1 MELDLGAGP
10 SSRNFD
16 AIGAEVKSRSIGVK
30 AGSWS
35 LTYSRNWS
43 SNTKHQLKA
52 PAPDFSPIS
61 SSLLGLLLQLQ
72 LLDPAPSSS
81 S

>member
-10 SSRNFD
+10 SSRNFG

-35 LTYSRNWS
+35 LT
-43 SNTKHQLKA
+43 
-52 PAPDFSPIS
+52 
-61 SSLLGLLLQLQ
+61 
-72 LLDPAPSSS
+72 
-81 S
+81 